1 MGSVCAVNLLDTAV
15 KESVKLDVKVDF
27 FLHTLDNVHVAVERS
42 EKLKVKL
49 DICPPPNPKSPH
61 PITSPI
67 STLIQFYPDEHCNH
81 GQRGQPSWIPQDG
94 WSLAWV
100 C

>member
-1 MGSVCAVNLLDTAV
+1 MNLLDAAV

-100 C
+100 S